1 MAKPALDSFQTLFL
15 NCYTVATFQKKRKKK
30 KKERSILNA
39 DVPSLTII
47 FLFEYERGKSAD
59 I

>member
-15 NCYTVATFQKKRKKK
+15 NCYTVATFQKKKRKKK
-30 KKERSILNA
+30 EERSILNA